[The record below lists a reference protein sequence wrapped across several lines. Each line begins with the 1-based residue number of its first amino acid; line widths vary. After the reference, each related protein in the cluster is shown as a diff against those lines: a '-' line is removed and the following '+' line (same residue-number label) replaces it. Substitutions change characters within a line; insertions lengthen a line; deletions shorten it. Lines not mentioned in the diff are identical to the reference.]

1 MTESNVTETDTIETD
16 TIATG
21 VVKVD
26 VWSDI
31 ACPWCYIGK
40 RRFEEGVRRYLAA
53 GGERRVDVEFHS
65 FELSPDTP
73 VDFDGNEIDFL
84 VGFKRI
90 PREQAVA
97 MLGQVTELAAAEGLA
112 YDMSALQHTRT
123 LKAHQLLH
131 LAKAH
136 GLQSPMKERL
146 LSAYFTEGRHV
157 GHDDDLADLAAE
169 VGLDRA
175 EVLAALRDD
184 TFAADVDADIRQA
197 IAYGITGVPFYVID
211 GKYGVSGA
219 QDPATFAQV
228 LEQAAADHAAS

>member
-1 MTESNVTETDTIETD
+1 MGNVTESNMTESDVTETD
-16 TIATG
+16 

-40 RRFEEGVRRYLAA
+40 RRFEEGVRRYLAT
-53 GGERRVDVEFHS
+53 GGDRRVDVEFHS

-97 MLGQVTELAAAEGLA
+97 MLAQVTDLAAAEGLA
-112 YDMSALQHTRT
+112 YDMGALQHTRT
-123 LKAHQLLH
+123 LKAHQVLH

-157 GHDDDLADLAAE
+157 GHDDDLADLAVD
-169 VGLDRA
+169 VGLDRD
-175 EVLAALRDD
+175 EVLAALRDA

-228 LEQAAADHAAS
+228 LEQASADHSAG